1 MTHILNITIKRDFV
15 KYKTAKANDEI
26 RRFAVG
32 DARYT
37 RSIYALL
44 SPSIL

>member
-1 MTHILNITIKRDFV
+1 MTHILNIPIKRDF
-15 KYKTAKANDEI
+15 KTAKANDEI